1 MSLIIGKW
9 DEKYYE
15 IRPKIPDEEK
25 KINQN
30 KLYYLFDIYLN
41 LIL

>member
-25 KINQN
+25 N
-30 KLYYLFDIYLN
+30 KSK
-41 LIL
+41 